1 MVHIMRLTQGNL
13 YDLII
18 NFHHTYLNL
27 YDGNYDF
34 MKDSA
39 AIKTYKVR
47 NTEEIRRD

>member
-1 MVHIMRLTQGNL
+1 MRLTQGNL
-13 YDLII
+13 YNLII

-39 AIKTYKVR
+39 AIKTYRVR